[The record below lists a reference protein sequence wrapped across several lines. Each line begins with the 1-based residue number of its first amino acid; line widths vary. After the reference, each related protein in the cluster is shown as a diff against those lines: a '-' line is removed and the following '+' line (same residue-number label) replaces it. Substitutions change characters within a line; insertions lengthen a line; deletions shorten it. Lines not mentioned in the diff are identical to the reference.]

1 VDGTSNNCPN
11 QNRSTSGDEEVAME
25 EDHKIAGVESNSDEL
40 AGVTTEEDDK
50 IAGVIAQ
57 EDNGTTEM
65 AIHDRSENSGM
76 AIHDISVIPNAEHD
90 PEHVINAHDAEVMM
104 ELNAANMNDLTTE
117 DNNDEEMPGS
127 GNTHGYNL

>member
-1 VDGTSNNCPN
+1 
-11 QNRSTSGDEEVAME
+11 ME
-25 EDHKIAGVESNSDEL
+25 EDHEIAGVDSNSDEL
-40 AGVTTEEDDK
+40 AGVATEEDDK

-57 EDNGTTEM
+57 EDNGTAEM
-65 AIHDRSENSGM
+65 AIHDCSDNADM
-76 AIHDISVIPNAEHD
+76 AIHDIPVILNAEHD

-104 ELNAANMNDLTTE
+104 ELNAANMNNLTTD